1 MDSSTINICSC
12 SEPVAILR
20 NKIITTKLAT
30 GILTFILYIPIWF
43 YSNRNNLQKYHALR
57 RYFTFQSGSILI
69 ERQSWI
75 FQVQLSLYIPIW
87 FYSNNWKVG
96 IGIDLN
102 NLYIPIWFYSN
113 GDKIFNQSFLTI
125 LYIPIWFYS
134 NGQTKLTNMINQ
146 STLHSNLVLF

>member
-87 FYSNNWKVG
+87 FYSNQAGYEERAAFILFTFHPCVKYWIHIFFKF
-96 IGIDLN
+96 
-102 NLYIPIWFYSN
+102 PIHFP
-113 GDKIFNQSFLTI
+113 L
-125 LYIPIWFYS
+125 
-134 NGQTKLTNMINQ
+134 
-146 STLHSNLVLF
+146 LF